1 MALRIADPEPVA
13 RLRLAVF
20 DAYLNLKPREVDP
33 ALPVRIVDI
42 DDASLARIGQ
52 WPWPRTRLAEIIDRL
67 KADGA
72 RTVTL
77 DLILAEPDR
86 LSPGEFAKLFA
97 EQPELAPLV
106 GQASQLPSNDER
118 LAAAIAA
125 APVVVGLAGRD
136 GGRHAATRSR
146 TPASSSPVMTR
157 CSSCPTSAAPSKA
170 CRCSPSPRAV

>member
-1 MALRIADPEPVA
+1 MIALRSLPLHILLAAVLLFLAVALRIADPEPVA

-20 DAYLNLKPREVDP
+20 DTYLDLLPRQLDP

-77 DLILAEPDR
+77 DLILAEPD
-86 LSPGEFAKLFA
+86 LSL
-97 EQPELAPLV
+97 
-106 GQASQLPSNDER
+106 
-118 LAAAIAA
+118 I
-125 APVVVGLAGRD
+125 
-136 GGRHAATRSR
+136 HI
-146 TPASSSPVMTR
+146 
-157 CSSCPTSAAPSKA
+157 
-170 CRCSPSPRAV
+170 

>member
-1 MALRIADPEPVA
+1 MLLFLAVALRIADPEPVA

-20 DAYLNLKPREVDP
+20 DTYLNLSPRQVDP

-42 DDASLARIGQ
+42 DDASLARMGQ

-86 LSPGEFAKLFA
+86 LSPAEFAKLFA
-97 EQPELAPLV
+97 DQPDLAPLV

-118 LAAAIAA
+118 LAATIAT
-125 APVVVGLAGRD
+125 APVIVGLAGETAGD
-136 GGRHAATRSR
+136 KPPPKPHASFVIAGDDPLQFVPQFR
-146 TPASSSPVMTR
+146 
-157 CSSCPTSAAPSKA
+157 APSKA
-170 CRCSPSPRAV
+170 CRY

>member
-1 MALRIADPEPVA
+1 MLLLAAVALRIADPEPVA

-20 DAYLNLKPREVDP
+20 DTYLNLAPRTLDP

-42 DDASLARIGQ
+42 DDASLARVGQ

-97 EQPELAPLV
+97 NQPRAC
-106 GQASQLPSNDER
+106 ATRRPS
-118 LAAAIAA
+118 LAAAIQRRASCRRDRRGAGHHRPCRGVGRRQAA
-125 APVVVGLAGRD
+125 AQ
-136 GGRHAATRSR
+136 AA
-146 TPASSSPVMTR
+146 
-157 CSSCPTSAAPSKA
+157 C
-170 CRCSPSPRAV
+170 